1 MIFLGDTNGSDKKLE
16 DLSSATDMQKNGWVW
31 SSNVRVN
38 DLNYLGPDKYS
49 DCSRYDKTWYGY
61 ANGAAIGTISATF
74 HGSGSAV
81 LNYGNCY
88 FQGQVVVSLNGKEIS
103 RVGGFVFDKEISFN
117 FAKGDI
123 LELKEINI
131 AIIKLNTFKINVY

>member
-1 MIFLGDTNGSDKKLE
+1 
-16 DLSSATDMQKNGWVW
+16 MQKNGWTW

-38 DLNYLGPDKYS
+38 DSNYLGPDTYS
-49 DCSRYDKTWYGY
+49 DCSRNNKSWYGY
-61 ANGAAIGTISATF
+61 AHGPAIGTISATF

-88 FQGQVVVSLNGKEIS
+88 FQGLVVVSLNGKEIS
-103 RVGGFVFDKEISFN
+103 RVGAFVFEKEISFN

-123 LELKEINI
+123 LELKEIYTG
-131 AIIKLNTFKINVY
+131 IIKLNTFKINEY